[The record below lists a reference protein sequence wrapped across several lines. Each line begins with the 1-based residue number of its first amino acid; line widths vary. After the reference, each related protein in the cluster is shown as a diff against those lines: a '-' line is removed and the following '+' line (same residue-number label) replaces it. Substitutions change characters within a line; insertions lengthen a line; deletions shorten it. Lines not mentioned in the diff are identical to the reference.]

1 MTGEP
6 IGAAAGVTRTAV
18 IFALLWL
25 AGAGMR
31 LTILAVPPVLP
42 LIHAEL
48 ALTAT
53 EIGLLA
59 SLPVALFALAA
70 LPGSLLVARLG
81 TRTTLIGG
89 LAIVAIG
96 SGLRGLSLS
105 AAELYA
111 TTILMGSGVAIL
123 QPTLPA
129 IVRQWLPERIA
140 FGTAIYTNGLI
151 MGEIVPVML
160 TLSLVLPLAGDWRRD
175 LAAWSLPVALTA
187 LLVALLAPRGQALSA
202 AATAPSRRWWPN
214 WQKPLIW
221 RLGLLFGCINSL
233 YFGINAFLPDY
244 LTAGGRGALIGPAL
258 TAFNF
263 GQLPA
268 SLLLLPLARR
278 SERRAWPYLVAALLD
293 IAGLVALVTL
303 DSQWIVAAAGLLG
316 FAVGGSFILGLTLPP
331 LLSAPEE
338 VAMNSA
344 AVFTVSYA
352 GAVAVAIVSGAI
364 WDVTGVPT
372 LVFAPMLL
380 ASLGLAGAAR
390 LMRRTGGLR

>member
-1 MTGEP
+1 VTSEP
-6 IGAAAGVTRTAV
+6 ARAAAGVTRTAV

-48 ALTAT
+48 GLTAT

-70 LPGSLLVARLG
+70 LPGSLLVAKLG

-89 LAIVAIG
+89 LAIVALG
-96 SGLRGLSLS
+96 SALRALS
-105 AAELYA
+105 ANATQLYA

-129 IVRQWLPERIA
+129 IVRQWQPQRIA
-140 FGTAIYTNGLI
+140 FATAIYTNGLI
-151 MGEIVPVML
+151 IGEIVPVML

-175 LAAWSLPVALTA
+175 LAIWSVPVALTA
-187 LLVALLAPRGQALSA
+187 LLVALLAPRGQAFSGG
-202 AATAPSRRWWPN
+202 ATAPSARWWPD
-214 WQKPLIW
+214 WQNPLIW

-233 YFGINAFLPDY
+233 YFGINAFLPDF
-244 LTAGGRGALIGPAL
+244 LNEGGRGALIGPSL

-268 SLLLLPLARR
+268 SLLLLPLAHR
-278 SERRAWPYLVAALLD
+278 SERRAWPYLVAALLALASL
-293 IAGLVALVTL
+293 AGVMVL
-303 DSQWIVAAAGLLG
+303 DGQWMVLAAGVVG

-331 LLSAPEE
+331 LLSAPDE
-338 VAMNSA
+338 VAMTSA
-344 AVFTVSYA
+344 AVFTLSYA
-352 GAVAVAIVSGAI
+352 GAVAVAILSGAM
-364 WDVTGVPT
+364 WDLSGVPT

-380 ASLGLAGAAR
+380 AALGLVAAA
-390 LMRRTGGLR
+390 LLLRRTGGLK